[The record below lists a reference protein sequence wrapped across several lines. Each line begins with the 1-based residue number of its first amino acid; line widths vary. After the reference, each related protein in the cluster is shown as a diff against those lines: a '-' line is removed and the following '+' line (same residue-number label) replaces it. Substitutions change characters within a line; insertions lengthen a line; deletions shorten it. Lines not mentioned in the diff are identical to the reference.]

1 MQLSWDVEKQRWK
14 EAGEILGKIRKLV
27 ALNLVLG
34 LLIVCVVAV
43 GMARG

>member
-1 MQLSWDVEKQRWK
+1 L
-14 EAGEILGKIRKLV
+14 ALIRKLV

-34 LLIVCVVAV
+34 LLTVCVVAV